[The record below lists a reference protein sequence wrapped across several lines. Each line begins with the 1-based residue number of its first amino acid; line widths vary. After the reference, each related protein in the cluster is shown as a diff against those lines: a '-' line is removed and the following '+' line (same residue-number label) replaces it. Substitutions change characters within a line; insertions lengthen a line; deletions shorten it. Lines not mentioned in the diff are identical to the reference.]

1 MEQHYYAEY
10 RAVEE
15 RHWWFLGRRTIL
27 LSLLDRHVPAGDP
40 AKRVLDV
47 GCGTGAMLQQLDRY
61 GTVDGV
67 DADQDAVRFC
77 QDRGIDRVRLLE
89 NGALPWDSGTFDLVT
104 ALDVIEH
111 IDDDSAMLA
120 EIHRVL
126 RPGGTFLLTVP
137 AFQAL
142 WGAQDEISHHKR
154 RYRAGQVRTRLEQA
168 GLQLDRLSYFNTLLF
183 PPIAAVR
190 VLRRGRRSGQEL
202 KSDFTLTQPG
212 RVNGALARVFA
223 SEARLVER
231 WNLPFGVSIL
241 GLARR
246 AGPAS

>member
-1 MEQHYYAEY
+1 MTAPARPSKSCRPLDRPVEQHYYAEY

-27 LSLLDRHVPAGDP
+27 LSLLDRHVPVGDP

-104 ALDVIEH
+104 ALDVIE
-111 IDDDSAMLA
+111 IFRRTLYA
-120 EIHRVL
+120 EVKL
-126 RPGGTFLLTVP
+126 LGGGTVP
-137 AFQAL
+137 TL
-142 WGAQDEISHHKR
+142 WPERPVRGAEDPS
-154 RYRAGQVRTRLEQA
+154 
-168 GLQLDRLSYFNTLLF
+168 
-183 PPIAAVR
+183 
-190 VLRRGRRSGQEL
+190 
-202 KSDFTLTQPG
+202 
-212 RVNGALARVFA
+212 
-223 SEARLVER
+223 
-231 WNLPFGVSIL
+231 
-241 GLARR
+241 
-246 AGPAS
+246 

>member
-10 RAVEE
+10 RAVED
-15 RHWWFLGRRTIL
+15 RHWWFLGRRAIL
-27 LSLLDRHVPAGDP
+27 LGLLDRHVPVGDP

-67 DADQDAVRFC
+67 DADEDAVRFC
-77 QDRGIDRVRLLE
+77 QGRGIESVRLLE
-89 NGALPWDSGTFDLVT
+89 NGSLPFDSGTFDLVT

-126 RPGGTFLLTVP
+126 RPGGTFLVTVP
-137 AFQAL
+137 AFQSL
-142 WGAQDEISHHKR
+142 WGPQDEISHHKR
-154 RYRAGQVRTRLEQA
+154 RYRAGQVETRMQGA
-168 GLQLDRLSYFNTLLF
+168 GLELLRLSYFNTLLF

-190 VLRRGRRSGQEL
+190 ILRRGRRDAQEL

-212 RVNGALARVFA
+212 RVNAVLARVFA
-223 SEARLVER
+223 AEARLVER

-246 AGPAS
+246 ADPTS